1 VTTDERTFPNSPN
14 SVTGARRFVLDTIR
28 GVAREVSD
36 SVALMVSELATNSI
50 RHAGTGFRVRVDH
63 TPAEVR
69 VEVIDRG
76 GGAPTVRSPAPT
88 EPSGRGL
95 RIVENF
101 ADSWGVRASP
111 PGKVVWF
118 TLALH

>member
-1 VTTDERTFPNSPN
+1 MTTDERAFPNSPS
-14 SVTGARRFVLDTIR
+14 SVIGARRFVLDTIR
-28 GVAREVSD
+28 GVARDVSE
-36 SVALMVSELATNSI
+36 SIALMVSELATNSI
-50 RHAGTGFRVRVDH
+50 RHAGTGFRVRVDR

-76 GGAPTVRSPAPT
+76 GGAPTLRSPVPS

-95 RIVENF
+95 LIVENF

-111 PGKVVWF
+111 PGKAVWF
-118 TLALH
+118 TLDLR